1 MEIELDRQLTPI
13 VLISI
18 NNAANSVRSSIQLQD
33 VQKSSYFFD
42 KSWKYVYQGV
52 DRQYDPNSTMWMT
65 MNLEF
70 HFEALILRL
79 NWLPHFLWTNNCLLL
94 QLFQYKNCI

>member
-18 NNAANSVRSSIQLQD
+18 NNAANSVRSSIQLQG

-42 KSWKYVYQGV
+42 KS
-52 DRQYDPNSTMWMT
+52 
-65 MNLEF
+65 
-70 HFEALILRL
+70 
-79 NWLPHFLWTNNCLLL
+79 
-94 QLFQYKNCI
+94 